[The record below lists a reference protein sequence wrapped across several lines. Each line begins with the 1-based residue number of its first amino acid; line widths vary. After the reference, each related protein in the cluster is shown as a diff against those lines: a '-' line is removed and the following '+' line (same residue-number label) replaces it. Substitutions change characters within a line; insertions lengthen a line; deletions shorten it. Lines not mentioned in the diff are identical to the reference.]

1 MKELRRQGTD
11 LKMRILSG
19 IYGFIPNVVE
29 DSIVMETVYVRSFLF
44 LQWVI
49 PIKKLWVFRKYYGK
63 MDRLIN
69 TWTVTKYCVS
79 E

>member
-19 IYGFIPNVVE
+19 IYGFIPKFVE
-29 DSIVMETVYVRSFLF
+29 DSTITEAIYIWSFRSFDEIY
-44 LQWVI
+44 Q
-49 PIKKLWVFRKYYGK
+49 LWVFRKYYGK

-69 TWTVTKYCVS
+69 TLTVTKYCVS